1 MPTFDIDFRR
11 NGEHAEVDEDDD
23 EEGDEVGLAA
33 FVWVAEFDKRRVISD
48 GERSA
53 GDFMLGEGVSGGKR
67 PFGGVFSSLM
77 GAVDG
82 GGWKTKMSSSKD
94 IGGRVSGQEG
104 VVDREDMDAE
114 CESCTLHDIDAL
126 DIASTAEDDAAPAEA
141 AKSVANDAEGS
152 ASAELATGVV
162 GAAHD
167 GGEHEREFRRAKGV
181 LGTEVESNGRE
192 CEWCSS
198 VSVGCKW
205 RCSGG
210 SKSSALPSSSSI
222 DGGHMTFG
230 SGD

>member
-1 MPTFDIDFRR
+1 MIGFDIEQLALRLPTFDIDFRR

-104 VVDREDMDAE
+104 VVDREDMDA
-114 CESCTLHDIDAL
+114 CRKTRTH
-126 DIASTAEDDAAPAEA
+126 AEDLISQVKQSTQMRQFQTRKP
-141 AKSVANDAEGS
+141 
-152 ASAELATGVV
+152 
-162 GAAHD
+162 
-167 GGEHEREFRRAKGV
+167 
-181 LGTEVESNGRE
+181 
-192 CEWCSS
+192 
-198 VSVGCKW
+198 
-205 RCSGG
+205 
-210 SKSSALPSSSSI
+210 
-222 DGGHMTFG
+222 
-230 SGD
+230 